1 MTRVIIF
8 DALLFLS
15 PFVVYA
21 FWKWLFRGARG
32 HKEIL
37 SDAPILV
44 LVLLGSLLGV
54 GGLYF
59 LVSKD
64 QAGPMEHYYP
74 PKLDANGQI
83 APGYFKA
90 DTPPPSGLKKP
101 ADK

>member
-1 MTRVIIF
+1 MTRVMIF

-15 PFVVYA
+15 PFVGYA

-37 SDAPILV
+37 NDAPILV
-44 LVLLGSLLGV
+44 LVLLGSLLGM

-64 QAGPMEHYYP
+64 QAGPKEHYFP
-74 PKLDANGQI
+74 PRLDENGQI
-83 APGYFKA
+83 APGHFEA
-90 DTPPPSGLKKP
+90 DVKKP
-101 ADK
+101 LGLRNPSDK